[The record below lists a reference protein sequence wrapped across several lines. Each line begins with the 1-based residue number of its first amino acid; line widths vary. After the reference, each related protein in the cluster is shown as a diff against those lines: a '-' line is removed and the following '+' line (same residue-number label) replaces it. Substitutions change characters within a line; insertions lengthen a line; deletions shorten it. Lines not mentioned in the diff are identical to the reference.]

1 MLYTEIS
8 IPLPENSRYELHKQG
23 KDSTYV
29 KYRIKSYRHEGRLKH
44 ERLLIGKLV
53 IDQIDGA
60 KMFHPNSNYFSF
72 FNVQPPT
79 FSKVKGPGRPRKASK
94 EPVSIERKSI
104 ETAFGYTIAC
114 HSLAREHSLDQILRN
129 SFGDALANKIL
140 AVGAFFGAGAPGG
153 LTNIDHFTDKHMCF
167 TDGVITSQG
176 LSQLYR
182 EITTAECND
191 FFKEWTQYCCADD
204 CICYDVTSISNYST
218 SLPMVAWGY
227 NRDKERL
234 PQVNVGMF
242 CTIARKLPVF
252 FSCYNGAINDFTNL
266 PYVLEQAKLNGLKL
280 DVPLTLVLDGGFAVS
295 ESLDI
300 ARQHGCEF
308 IVGAPLDFCKDIR
321 NQVLDWRRSP
331 LSSNTSLIQR
341 RDETIRCSVKEFTIG
356 RINTRLM
363 MYKSPLSSVRDE
375 SALNSYVAKIA
386 EELKTATRLGQS
398 KLNRYSQFFNI
409 NENEDEDDGLRFEL
423 KEKHYSELLELCG
436 CFALFCTRNDLSP
449 NEVLDIYRAKDCVE
463 KSFGIFKNDI
473 LDERLQVKNQES
485 INGKLFLAFIGLI
498 LRKTL
503 ENKLR
508 SYLTKSR
515 IGLDS
520 AIARLGD
527 ITCRKQN
534 DEWILTSALSKQ
546 QKELVKALD
555 LPISQLDI
563 KRA

>member
-8 IPLPENSRYELHKQG
+8 IPLPDDSRYELYKQG
-23 KDSTYV
+23 NGSTYV

-44 ERLLIGKLV
+44 DRLLIGRLV
-53 IDQIDGA
+53 IDPIDGA

-94 EPVSIERKSI
+94 EPVSIERKSN
-104 ETAFGYTIAC
+104 EAAFGYSIAC
-114 HSLAREHSLDQILRN
+114 HSLAREHSLDQILIN
-129 SFGDALANKIL
+129 SFGDSLANKIL

-409 NENEDEDDGLRFEL
+409 NENEDDGLRFEL

>member
-1 MLYTEIS
+1 
-8 IPLPENSRYELHKQG
+8 
-23 KDSTYV
+23 
-29 KYRIKSYRHEGRLKH
+29 
-44 ERLLIGKLV
+44 
-53 IDQIDGA
+53 
-60 KMFHPNSNYFSF
+60 
-72 FNVQPPT
+72 
-79 FSKVKGPGRPRKASK
+79 
-94 EPVSIERKSI
+94 
-104 ETAFGYTIAC
+104 
-114 HSLAREHSLDQILRN
+114 
-129 SFGDALANKIL
+129 
-140 AVGAFFGAGAPGG
+140 
-153 LTNIDHFTDKHMCF
+153 
-167 TDGVITSQG
+167 
-176 LSQLYR
+176 
-182 EITTAECND
+182 
-191 FFKEWTQYCCADD
+191 
-204 CICYDVTSISNYST
+204 
-218 SLPMVAWGY
+218 
-227 NRDKERL
+227 
-234 PQVNVGMF
+234 
-242 CTIARKLPVF
+242 
-252 FSCYNGAINDFTNL
+252 
-266 PYVLEQAKLNGLKL
+266 
-280 DVPLTLVLDGGFAVS
+280 
-295 ESLDI
+295 
-300 ARQHGCEF
+300 
-308 IVGAPLDFCKDIR
+308 
-321 NQVLDWRRSP
+321 
-331 LSSNTSLIQR
+331 
-341 RDETIRCSVKEFTIG
+341 
-356 RINTRLM
+356 TRLM

-398 KLNRYSQFFNI
+398 KLNRYSQFFHI
-409 NENEDEDDGLRFEL
+409 NENEDDGLSFEL